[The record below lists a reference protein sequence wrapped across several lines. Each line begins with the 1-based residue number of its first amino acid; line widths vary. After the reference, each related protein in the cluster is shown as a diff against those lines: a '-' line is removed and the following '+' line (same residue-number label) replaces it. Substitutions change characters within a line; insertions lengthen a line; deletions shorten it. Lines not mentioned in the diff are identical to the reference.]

1 MSERQSFGA
10 DTEVASRTRGHV
22 LEGVRAKYYDI
33 GNSLF
38 GVPLVT
44 RSHVDRIEIRP
55 GECLLDIGC
64 GTGEVL
70 TQLHR
75 RLGDRVT
82 LCGIDP
88 SVDILEVARQKL
100 HNATSAWVECGSGES
115 LEFDEESFDWVVSS
129 LTFHHLPMDVKRA
142 TLAEA
147 FRVLKPGGKLLI
159 TDFGKPTGVVGRLFG
174 KLWSWHAYTDENLR
188 VGMRDLI
195 LAEGFCDL
203 SVSVQAGIMHHTLA
217 YK

>member
-1 MSERQSFGA
+1 MSDRQALPDDSRA
-10 DTEVASRTRGHV
+10 PSRTRGHV

-44 RSHVDRIEIRP
+44 RSHVRRIGIRP
-55 GECLLDIGC
+55 GERLLDIGC

-70 TQLHR
+70 KQLHHQ
-75 RLGDRVT
+75 LGDRVT

-88 SVDILEVARQKL
+88 SVDILEVARHKL
-100 HNATSAWVECGSGES
+100 RHATSTWVECGSGER
-115 LEFDEESFDWVVSS
+115 LEFDEDSFDWVVSS
-129 LTFHHLPMDVKRA
+129 LTFHHLPTAIKRD

-159 TDFGKPTGVVGRLFG
+159 TDFGKPTNVLGSLFG
-174 KLWSWHAYTDENLR
+174 ALWSWHAYTDENLR
-188 VGMRDLI
+188 AGLRDLI
-195 LAEGFCDL
+195 LKEGFREL
-203 SVSVQAGIMHHTLA
+203 SITVQAGVIHHTLA